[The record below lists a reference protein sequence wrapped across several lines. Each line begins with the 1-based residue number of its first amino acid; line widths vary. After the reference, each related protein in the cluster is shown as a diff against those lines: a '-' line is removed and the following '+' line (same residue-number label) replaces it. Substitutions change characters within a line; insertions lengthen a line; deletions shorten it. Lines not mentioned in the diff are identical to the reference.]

1 MKKWKTLLTAGLLAV
16 SLTACGTG
24 TSKGEKATENKNDKT
39 ITVGASANPHA
50 LILEKVKPI
59 LEKEG
64 YTLEIQIFDDYVLPN
79 TALDGGELDAN
90 FFQHEPY
97 LNDFNK
103 KKGTDLVAVQKV
115 HIEPLGIYS
124 KNLKDLKD
132 LKEGVEITIPLDSS
146 NGSRALKLLAK
157 AGLFEVP
164 DKETVSVADI
174 TKNTKNFKISEV
186 EAKQLSKTLP
196 DVALSVINSNYAL
209 EAGLNPVKD
218 SLFIENSDSPY
229 ANIIVVKKGHEND
242 EKIKALNKAITS
254 EEIKKY
260 INDEFKGAVVP
271 AF

>member
-1 MKKWKTLLTAGLLAV
+1 MKKWRTLLTAGVLAV
-16 SLTACGTG
+16 SLTACGTSA
-24 TSKGEKATENKNDKT
+24 SKSEKATEDKT

-59 LEKEG
+59 LEKDG

-103 KKGTDLVAVQKV
+103 KKGTDLVSVQKV
-115 HIEPLGIYS
+115 HIEPLAIYS
-124 KNLKDLKD
+124 KSITNIKDI
-132 LKEGVEITIPLDSS
+132 KEGGEITIPLDSS

-157 AGLFEVP
+157 AGLFKVP

-174 TKNTKNFKISEV
+174 TDNTKKLKVSEV

-218 SLFIENSDSPY
+218 SLFIEDSDSPY

-242 EKIKALNKAITS
+242 EKIKALNKAITT